1 MSGLCGFTLRII
13 LSISNQKWVNT
24 YHYTLTFIL
33 LPVITFTITRI
44 ISNNIALAL
53 GMVGALSIVRFRNPV
68 KNPFELVLFFLLITI
83 GISMSVRYVYGL
95 GLTLFSSLIIFIF
108 YLISIYFKDFFS
120 LSFSEGKVQH
130 ILEITSKKKII
141 ELEDNKYLIQSIY
154 NNIDPENTEI
164 FYRLTSPNK
173 KDIHQIK
180 NSNFIQNNN
189 DITNLTTNYFY

>member
-1 MSGLCGFTLRII
+1 MSVLDLNNQMIISFFLSGLCGFTLRII

-130 ILEITSKKKII
+130 ILEITSKKK
-141 ELEDNKYLIQSIY
+141 L
-154 NNIDPENTEI
+154 
-164 FYRLTSPNK
+164 
-173 KDIHQIK
+173 
-180 NSNFIQNNN
+180 
-189 DITNLTTNYFY
+189 